1 MLYGLQESDLEKIQE
16 WLNDDD
22 VTKLL
27 FQGLKPSNLQVM
39 KEDFNK
45 NIRNAKEIVF
55 LIVDKKSN
63 KKVGWTGIY
72 EIDWISKKGELRFFI
87 GDKKFWGKGFATDA
101 VSLLIDY
108 AFKKLNLH
116 RVYGGANKEN
126 KASIRIFKKLS
137 FSEEG
142 ITKDGYFRNGR
153 YYDLIHFGLINKSK
167 K

>member
-1 MLYGLQESDLEKIQE
+1 MNLVLLKPFLSGKKVMLYGLQESDLEKIQE

-45 NIRNAKEIVF
+45 NIRNDKEFVF

-108 AFKKLNLH
+108 AFKKLNLD
-116 RVYGGANKEN
+116 
-126 KASIRIFKKLS
+126 KK
-137 FSEEG
+137 
-142 ITKDGYFRNGR
+142 K
-153 YYDLIHFGLINKSK
+153 
-167 K
+167 